1 MDSGKNTA
9 APPPLNFLGRP
20 LRFLLLRHFLFPIKL
35 TLSWLNREKKVGT
48 SWQKA
53 PFLILAQAGSVWL
66 AKDQRKFLE
75 DVLSIRFLQVMWFSQ
90 SIPGNSG
97 TAAIPRRNFHLHSD
111 FSDEKKPLLTFTIPT
126 SREDVTELVA
136 TSCTYGR
143 DCPPAWLP
151 PMFGLNEGPS
161 SSPIQ
166 PNLIR
171 EAFKANF
178 CPKLGIWPNR
188 LDSPLPVRWDSQKGK
203 KCLFCILGY
212 SKHII
217 FSWKSHIFWVI
228 GDFYVIFY
236 VIFGEF
242 LVGTGEPPPYCDNI
256 PTFMGISKAN

>member
-1 MDSGKNTA
+1 MDSGKNMA

-48 SWQKA
+48 SWQID

-97 TAAIPRRNFHLHSD
+97 TAAIPRRDLNLHSD
-111 FSDEKKPLLTFTIPT
+111 FSDEKKYLLTFTIPT

-151 PMFGLNEGPS
+151 PMFGLNEGPIIVPNS
-161 SSPIQ
+161 TKPDKGSFQNKFLPKVGNLAQ
-166 PNLIR
+166 P
-171 EAFKANF
+171 A
-178 CPKLGIWPNR
+178 W
-188 LDSPLPVRWDSQKGK
+188 
-203 KCLFCILGY
+203 
-212 SKHII
+212 
-217 FSWKSHIFWVI
+217 
-228 GDFYVIFY
+228 
-236 VIFGEF
+236 
-242 LVGTGEPPPYCDNI
+242 PPPSPYVGI
-256 PTFMGISKAN
+256 PKKGEKNMSILHFRMF